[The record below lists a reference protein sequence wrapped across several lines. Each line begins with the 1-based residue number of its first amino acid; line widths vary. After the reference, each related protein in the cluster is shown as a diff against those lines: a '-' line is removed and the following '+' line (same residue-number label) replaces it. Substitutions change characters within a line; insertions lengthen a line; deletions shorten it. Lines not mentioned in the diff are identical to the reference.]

1 MPEIKFQEA
10 LLKIKEGGKPSF
22 IGFSLTRDQA
32 VLIKNA
38 IEEIKKRWDDYLHY
52 VVEARLEL

>member
-10 LLKIKEGGKPSF
+10 LLRIKEGGKPSF
-22 IGFSLTRDQA
+22 IGSSLTRDQA
-32 VLIKNA
+32 IQIKNA

-52 VVEARLEL
+52 VVEPRLEL